1 MIVTPG
7 DAMTRL
13 FAACALAA
21 LLAGCATTADQLRGS
36 MQPAAGQGYAV
47 LAMTVK
53 TYSPENASAT
63 LYWHG
68 LDNNLAGT
76 LRADFALDTIFG
88 AEGSPSADGKLQLL
102 ALPPG
107 RYQLDRAVA
116 RWHSDTGADDYAIKA
131 PRIVSLPL
139 NLPFSVPAG
148 HSVYLGDIR
157 FNLDYR
163 PDITLLDSRQR
174 DYAHMQR
181 VWKVNDSANVQPQL
195 LPGAR

>member
-1 MIVTPG
+1 
-7 DAMTRL
+7 MTRL

-36 MQPAAGQGYAV
+36 MQPAAGQGHAV
-47 LAMTVK
+47 LAMTVQ

-76 LRADFALDTIFG
+76 LRADFALGGISG
-88 AEGSPSADGKLQLL
+88 PEGSPPATGTLQLL

-116 RWHSDTGADDYAIKA
+116 RWADSGGSDITPLS
-131 PRIVSLPL
+131 PRSASFAL
-139 NLPFSVPAG
+139 NLPFSVAAG

-163 PDITLLDSRQR
+163 PDVTLLDSRQR

-181 VWKVNDSANVQPQL
+181 VWKVSDSASVQPQL

>member
-1 MIVTPG
+1 
-7 DAMTRL
+7 MTRL
-13 FAACALAA
+13 LAACTLAT

-36 MQPAAGQGYAV
+36 VQPPAGTGHAI
-47 LAMTVK
+47 LAMTVQ

-63 LYWHG
+63 LYWHS
-68 LDNNLAGT
+68 
-76 LRADFALDTIFG
+76 LDTQQRGVLHAGFASGSIFG
-88 AEGSPSADGKLQLL
+88 PAGSPPAIGKLQLM

-107 RYQLDRAVA
+107 RYQLDYAVA
-116 RWHSDTGADDYAIKA
+116 RWADAGGSDLVPPS
-131 PRIVSLPL
+131 PRSVSLPL

-157 FNLDYR
+157 FNLDNR
-163 PDITLLDSRQR
+163 PDFTLLDSRQR

-181 VWKVNDSANVQPQL
+181 VWKVNDSASVQPQL

>member
-1 MIVTPG
+1 
-7 DAMTRL
+7 MTRL
-13 FAACALAA
+13 FAACTLAA

-36 MQPAAGQGYAV
+36 MQPATGQGHAV
-47 LAMTVK
+47 LAMTVQ

-116 RWHSDTGADDYAIKA
+116 RWADSGGSDLTPLS
-131 PRIVSLPL
+131 PRSASFAL

-163 PDITLLDSRQR
+163 PDVTLLDSRQR

-181 VWKVNDSANVQPQL
+181 VWKVNDSASVQPQL